1 MVFKDSKVI
10 IKKLWKPF
18 LFVFLV
24 SFLAI
29 NWNEV
34 SWVFNYK
41 IYKSAAGVLYESSQD
56 ILAQSGVHTEKS
68 GEPSEIKESEYSDKE
83 NSIEISKIEVAV
95 PLVFPANASK
105 DDLYKLLDKGAV
117 HFPSSALPGEI
128 GQTIIL
134 GHSSASRWTKIK
146 YYWIFSR
153 LNELSQGDEVF
164 IYYNNRKFSY
174 KVTKTI
180 FVDRGAELPKDL
192 TNSENTLILIS
203 CWPPGKDLKR
213 IVVVAE

>member
-1 MVFKDSKVI
+1 MQV
-10 IKKLWKPF
+10 KKLWKFFIF
-18 LFVFLV
+18 LF
-24 SFLAI
+24 LATFI
-29 NWNEV
+29 IFNWNEV
-34 SWVFNYK
+34 SWIFNYK
-41 IYKSAAGVLYESSQD
+41 TYKSAADILYDSSQD

-95 PLVFPANASK
+95 PLVLPANANK
-105 DDLYKLLDKGAV
+105 DELYKLLDKGAV
-117 HFPSSALPGEI
+117 HFPSSALPGEQ

-134 GHSSASRWTKIK
+134 GHSSAPNWPKIK

-153 LNELSQGDEVF
+153 LNELTEGDEIF
-164 IYYNNRKFSY
+164 IYYNHRKYSY

-192 TNSENTLILIS
+192 TNSENSLILIS

-213 IVVVAE
+213 IVVVAK